1 MDKIYA
7 VQAFRGLAALM
18 VVAFHGLSIQEKYL
32 PGSMLLPQIFNLG
45 QTGVD
50 LFFVIS
56 GFVMVVV
63 SQSKV
68 YSTRGVAAFLR
79 NRMLRIYPTY
89 WVYYFLLLVVFLS
102 VPGIINSSQGG
113 EVDLIKSFFLVPNDK
128 LPLLLVAWT
137 LTHELWF
144 YLVFAGLLLLRNRM
158 RLVGLGVW
166 LAVIILASG
175 WQFTSP
181 LLRVAFHIFTVE
193 FILGALLAYAYL
205 SLRSEKLGGIIAI
218 LGLAVA
224 SILLYFGFS
233 EVAKGN
239 VDVQSK
245 ISISRAV
252 FLGGGFS
259 MLVFSMAILESLKW
273 VSVTNALRFLGD
285 ISYSV
290 YLSHVLI
297 LSLLGRV
304 WYALNASGT
313 VAGFHA
319 AVFWVAAFASVV
331 IGGYLAFALI
341 ERPLLKATLYRLNS
355 KASTDTKQEIRRS
368 Y

>member
-32 PGSMLLPQIFNLG
+32 PGSMFLPQIFNLG

-68 YSTRGVAAFLR
+68 YSTGGVAAFLR

-113 EVDLIKSFFLVPNDK
+113 EVDLVKSFFLVPNEK

-144 YLVFAGLLLLRNRM
+144 YIVFAGLLLLRNRM
-158 RLVGLGVW
+158 RLLGLGLW

-193 FILGALLAYAYL
+193 FILGALLAYAYIT
-205 SLRSEKLGGIIAI
+205 LRSEKLGVSSRSWVWLSLPYCCTSGFRRLRKVMLMCSQISRFPEQYF
-218 LGLAVA
+218 LEVVFQY
-224 SILLYFGFS
+224 LYF
-233 EVAKGN
+233 
-239 VDVQSK
+239 QWL
-245 ISISRAV
+245 
-252 FLGGGFS
+252 FL
-259 MLVFSMAILESLKW
+259 
-273 VSVTNALRFLGD
+273 N
-285 ISYSV
+285 
-290 YLSHVLI
+290 H
-297 LSLLGRV
+297 
-304 WYALNASGT
+304 
-313 VAGFHA
+313 
-319 AVFWVAAFASVV
+319 
-331 IGGYLAFALI
+331 
-341 ERPLLKATLYRLNS
+341 
-355 KASTDTKQEIRRS
+355 
-368 Y
+368 